1 MFSFGK
7 ILKIGR
13 YYLEVHNLQRVVI
26 PPLLADLP
34 LCFEWSNP
42 PLRLLKQPHP
52 PITSSD
58 KELQLV

>member
-7 ILKIGR
+7 ILKNGR
-13 YYLEVHNLQRVVI
+13 SWLEVHNLQRVDI
-26 PPLLADLP
+26 PLLLADLA